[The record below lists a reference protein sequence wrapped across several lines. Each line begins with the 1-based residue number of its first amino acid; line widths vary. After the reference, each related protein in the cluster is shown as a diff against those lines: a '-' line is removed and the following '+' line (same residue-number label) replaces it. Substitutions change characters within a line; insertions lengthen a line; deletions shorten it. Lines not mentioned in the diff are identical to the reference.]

1 MYYTHAYKNTI
12 RIFTKTTFLGLSYH
26 IAKRIAF
33 NKQQSF
39 SRFII
44 RLSVAA
50 TAVSIIAMIITLA
63 FVNGFQE
70 KVAQKVFGFW
80 GHIRVQK
87 YESGKSLISE
97 ELALIKNKAVES
109 IITATP
115 GIVSYQSFATKSA
128 VLESNQDIEGVLI
141 KGIEGGENH
150 QALKQYLVAGKWIG
164 FNDSV
169 YSKEVLVSDAVAKQL
184 QIKLNDTIKVHFVS
198 TSTDAQKTYRKLV
211 VVGLYHTGIEEYD
224 KLFMIADINLIRRIN
239 NWENNQIGGYEV
251 FIHQHQNI
259 DAISS
264 NISNQLP
271 SEWMSKSI
279 KEIYPNIFDWLDIQD
294 VNRNV
299 VFIVMGI
306 VALINLITCLLILM
320 LERTNMIG
328 LLKSMGATN
337 WTIQKIFIVYASF
350 ITLAGVGF
358 GLIIGVGIC
367 LLQQATGFITLD
379 EASYYITVAPIK
391 IIWWQVAAVCAGTT
405 LVCFISLFLPTLLI
419 PKISPVKAIEFK

>member
-1 MYYTHAYKNTI
+1 
-12 RIFTKTTFLGLSYH
+12 
-26 IAKRIAF
+26 
-33 NKQQSF
+33 
-39 SRFII
+39 
-44 RLSVAA
+44 VAA

-70 KVAQKVFGFW
+70 KVADKIFGFW

-87 YESGKSLISE
+87 YETGKSLISE
-97 ELALIKNKAVES
+97 ELPLTKNKAVENS
-109 IITATP
+109 LATAP
-115 GIVSYQSFATKSA
+115 GVVSYQSFATKSA
-128 VLESNQDIEGVLI
+128 VLESNTEIEGVLI
-141 KGIEGGENH
+141 KGIEKNENH
-150 QALKQYLVAGKWIG
+150 TALKKFLVAGRWMQ
-164 FNDSV
+164 FTDSL
-169 YSKEVLVSDAVAKQL
+169 YSKETIVSDAVAKQL
-184 QIKLNDTIKVHFVS
+184 QIKINDTIKVHFVS
-198 TSTDAQKTYRKLV
+198 TNADAQKTYRKLV
-211 VVGLYHTGIEEYD
+211 VVGFYHTGIDEYD

-239 NWENNQIGGYEV
+239 NWEPDQIGGYEV
-251 FIHQHQNI
+251 FIDQYQNI

-264 NISNQLP
+264 GLSNALP

-328 LLKSMGATN
+328 LLKAMGATS

-391 IIWWQVAAVCAGTT
+391 IIWWQVAAVCAGTSV
-405 LVCFISLFLPTLLI
+405 VCFISLFLPTLLI
-419 PKISPVKAIEFK
+419 PKVSPVKAIEFK

>member
-1 MYYTHAYKNTI
+1 M
-12 RIFTKTTFLGLSYH
+12 
-26 IAKRIAF
+26 
-33 NKQQSF
+33 
-39 SRFII
+39 
-44 RLSVAA
+44 AA

-70 KVAQKVFGFW
+70 KVADKIFGFW

-87 YESGKSLISE
+87 YETGKSLISE
-97 ELALIKNKAVES
+97 ELPLTKNKAVENS
-109 IITATP
+109 LATAP
-115 GIVSYQSFATKSA
+115 GVVSYQSFATKSA
-128 VLESNQDIEGVLI
+128 VLESNTEIEGVLI
-141 KGIEGGENH
+141 KGIEKNENH
-150 QALKQYLVAGKWIG
+150 SALKKFLVAGRWMQ
-164 FNDSV
+164 FTDSL
-169 YSKEVLVSDAVAKQL
+169 YSKETIVSDAVAKQL
-184 QIKLNDTIKVHFVS
+184 QIKINDTIKVHFVS
-198 TSTDAQKTYRKLV
+198 TNTDAQKIYRKLV
-211 VVGLYHTGIEEYD
+211 VVGFYHTGIDEYD

-239 NWENNQIGGYEV
+239 NWEPDQIGGYEV
-251 FIHQHQNI
+251 FVDQYQNI
-259 DAISS
+259 DAISGGLS
-264 NISNQLP
+264 NALP

-328 LLKSMGATN
+328 LLKAMGATS

-391 IIWWQVAAVCAGTT
+391 IIWWQVAAVCAGTSV
-405 LVCFISLFLPTLLI
+405 VCFISLFLPTLLI
-419 PKISPVKAIEFK
+419 PKVSPVKAIEFK

>member
-1 MYYTHAYKNTI
+1 
-12 RIFTKTTFLGLSYH
+12 LGLSYH

-44 RLSVAA
+44 RLSVVA

-70 KVAQKVFGFW
+70 KVADKIFGFW

-87 YESGKSLISE
+87 YETGKSLISE
-97 ELALIKNKAVES
+97 ELPLTKNKAIEEM
-109 IITATP
+109 IAATP
-115 GIVSYQSFATKSA
+115 GVVSYQSFATKSA
-128 VLESNQDIEGVLI
+128 VLESNTEIEGVLI
-141 KGIEGGENH
+141 KGIEKNENH
-150 QALKQYLVAGKWIG
+150 SALKKFLVKGRWMDFTG
-164 FNDSV
+164 SM
-169 YSKEVLVSDAVAKQL
+169 YSKETIVSDAVAKQL
-184 QIKLNDTIKVHFVS
+184 QIKINDTIKVHFVS
-198 TSTDAQKTYRKLV
+198 TNADAQKTYRKLV
-211 VVGLYHTGIEEYD
+211 VVGFYHTGIDEYD

-239 NWENNQIGGYEV
+239 NWESDQIGGYEV
-251 FIHQHQNI
+251 FVDQYQQL
-259 DAISS
+259 DTISS
-264 NISNQLP
+264 SLSNALP

-337 WTIQKIFIVYASF
+337 WTIQKIFILYASF

-367 LLQQATGFITLD
+367 LFQQATGFITLD

-391 IIWWQVAAVCAGTT
+391 IIWWQVAAVCAGTSV
-405 LVCFISLFLPTLLI
+405 VCFISLFLPTLLI
-419 PKISPVKAIEFK
+419 PKVSPVKAIEFK

>member
-1 MYYTHAYKNTI
+1 M
-12 RIFTKTTFLGLSYH
+12 
-26 IAKRIAF
+26 
-33 NKQQSF
+33 
-39 SRFII
+39 
-44 RLSVAA
+44 AA

-70 KVAQKVFGFW
+70 KVADKIFGFW

-87 YESGKSLISE
+87 YETGKSLISE
-97 ELALIKNKAVES
+97 ELPLTKNKAVENS
-109 IITATP
+109 LATAP
-115 GIVSYQSFATKSA
+115 GVVSYQSFATKSA
-128 VLESNQDIEGVLI
+128 VLESNTEIEGVLI
-141 KGIEGGENH
+141 KGIEKNENH
-150 QALKQYLVAGKWIG
+150 STLKKFLVAGRWMQ
-164 FNDSV
+164 FTDSL
-169 YSKEVLVSDAVAKQL
+169 YSKETIVSDAVAKQL
-184 QIKLNDTIKVHFVS
+184 QIKINDTIKVHFVS
-198 TSTDAQKTYRKLV
+198 TNSDAQKTYRKLV
-211 VVGLYHTGIEEYD
+211 VVGFYHTGIDEYD

-239 NWENNQIGGYEV
+239 NWEPDQIGGYEV
-251 FIHQHQNI
+251 FVDQYQNI
-259 DAISS
+259 DAISGGLS
-264 NISNQLP
+264 NALP

-328 LLKSMGATN
+328 LLKAMGATS

-391 IIWWQVAAVCAGTT
+391 IIWWQVAAVCAGTSV
-405 LVCFISLFLPTLLI
+405 VCFISLFLPTLLI
-419 PKISPVKAIEFK
+419 PKVSPVKAIEFK

>member
-1 MYYTHAYKNTI
+1 
-12 RIFTKTTFLGLSYH
+12 
-26 IAKRIAF
+26 
-33 NKQQSF
+33 
-39 SRFII
+39 
-44 RLSVAA
+44 
-50 TAVSIIAMIITLA
+50 MIITLA

-70 KVAQKVFGFW
+70 KVADKIFGFW

-87 YESGKSLISE
+87 YETGKSLISE
-97 ELALIKNKAVES
+97 ELPLTKNKAVENS
-109 IITATP
+109 LATAP
-115 GIVSYQSFATKSA
+115 GVVSYQSFATKSA
-128 VLESNQDIEGVLI
+128 VLESNTEIEGVLI
-141 KGIEGGENH
+141 KGIEKNENH
-150 QALKQYLVAGKWIG
+150 TALKKFLAAGRWMQ
-164 FNDSV
+164 FTDSL
-169 YSKEVLVSDAVAKQL
+169 YSKETIVSDAVAKQL
-184 QIKLNDTIKVHFVS
+184 QIKINDTIKVHFVS
-198 TSTDAQKTYRKLV
+198 TIEDAQKTYRKLV
-211 VVGLYHTGIEEYD
+211 VVGFYHTGIDEYD

-239 NWENNQIGGYEV
+239 NWEPDQIGGYEV
-251 FIHQHQNI
+251 FVDQYQNI

-264 NISNQLP
+264 GLSNALP

-328 LLKSMGATN
+328 LLKAMGATS

-391 IIWWQVAAVCAGTT
+391 IIWWQVAAVCAGTSV
-405 LVCFISLFLPTLLI
+405 VCFISLFLPTLLI
-419 PKISPVKAIEFK
+419 PKVSPVKAIEFK

>member
-1 MYYTHAYKNTI
+1 
-12 RIFTKTTFLGLSYH
+12 LGLSYH

-33 NKQQSF
+33 NKQKSF

-50 TAVSIIAMIITLA
+50 TAVSITAMIITLA

-70 KVAQKVFGFW
+70 KVADKIFGFW

-87 YESGKSLISE
+87 YETGKSLVSE
-97 ELALIKNKAVES
+97 ELPLTKNTAVENS
-109 IITATP
+109 IATAP
-115 GIVSYQSFATKSA
+115 GVVSYQSFATKSA
-128 VLESNQDIEGVLI
+128 VLESQNDIEGVLI
-141 KGIEGGENH
+141 KGIEKNEKH
-150 QALKQYLVAGKWIG
+150 TALKKFLVAGRWMQ
-164 FNDSV
+164 FTDSL
-169 YSKEVLVSDAVAKQL
+169 YSKETLVSDAVAKQL
-184 QIKLNDTIKVHFVS
+184 QIKLNDTIKVHFVAAN
-198 TSTDAQKTYRKLV
+198 TDAQKTYRKLV
-211 VVGLYHTGIEEYD
+211 VVGLYHTGIDEYD

-239 NWENNQIGGYEV
+239 NWEPNQIGGYEV
-251 FIHQHQNI
+251 FINQYQNV

-264 NISNQLP
+264 ALSNALP

-279 KEIYPNIFDWLDIQD
+279 KEVYPNIFDWLDIQD

-328 LLKSMGATN
+328 LLKSMGATG

-350 ITLAGVGF
+350 ITLAGVGL
-358 GLIIGVGIC
+358 GLIIGLGIC

-379 EASYYITVAPIK
+379 EASYYISVAPVK
-391 IIWWQVAAVCAGTT
+391 IIGWQVAAVCAGTS
-405 LVCFISLFLPTLLI
+405 LVCFVSLFLPTLLI

>member
-1 MYYTHAYKNTI
+1 
-12 RIFTKTTFLGLSYH
+12 LGLSYH

-50 TAVSIIAMIITLA
+50 TAVSITAMIITLA

-70 KVAQKVFGFW
+70 KVADKIFGFW

-87 YESGKSLISE
+87 YDAGKSLISE
-97 ELALIKNKAVES
+97 ELPLTKNTAVENS
-109 IITATP
+109 MATTP
-115 GIVSYQSFATKSA
+115 GVVSYQSFATKSA
-128 VLESNQDIEGVLI
+128 VLESNKEIEGVLI
-141 KGIEGGENH
+141 KGIEKNENH
-150 QALKQYLVAGKWIG
+150 TALKQFLVAGRWIH
-164 FNDSV
+164 FTDSL
-169 YSKEVLVSDAVAKQL
+169 YSKETIVSDAVAKQL
-184 QIKLNDTIKVHFVS
+184 QIKINDTIKVHFVATNS
-198 TSTDAQKTYRKLV
+198 DAQKTYRKLV
-211 VVGLYHTGIEEYD
+211 VVGFYHTGIDEYD

-239 NWENNQIGGYEV
+239 NWEPNQIGGYEV
-251 FIHQHQNI
+251 FIHQYQNI
-259 DAISS
+259 NAVSS
-264 NISNQLP
+264 TLSNALP

-279 KEIYPNIFDWLDIQD
+279 KEVYPNIFDWLDIQD

-299 VFIVMGI
+299 VFVVMGI

-358 GLIIGVGIC
+358 GLVIGLGIC
-367 LLQQATGFITLD
+367 FLQQATGFITLD
-379 EASYYITVAPIK
+379 EASYYISVAPVK
-391 IIWWQVAAVCAGTT
+391 IIGWQVAAVCAGTT
-405 LVCFISLFLPTLLI
+405 VVCFVSLFLPTLLI
-419 PKISPVKAIEFK
+419 PKISPVKAIAFK

>member
-1 MYYTHAYKNTI
+1 M
-12 RIFTKTTFLGLSYH
+12 
-26 IAKRIAF
+26 
-33 NKQQSF
+33 
-39 SRFII
+39 
-44 RLSVAA
+44 VA

-70 KVAQKVFGFW
+70 KVADKIFGFW

-87 YESGKSLISE
+87 YETGKSLISE
-97 ELALIKNKAVES
+97 ELPLTKNTGVENS
-109 IITATP
+109 IATAP
-115 GIVSYQSFATKSA
+115 GVVAYQSFATKSA
-128 VLESNQDIEGVLI
+128 VLESQNDIEGVLI
-141 KGIEGGENH
+141 KGIEKNENH
-150 QALKQYLVAGKWIG
+150 SALKQFLVAGRWIQ
-164 FNDSV
+164 FTDSL
-169 YSKEVLVSDAVAKQL
+169 YSKETLVSDAVAKAL
-184 QIKLNDTIKVHFVS
+184 QIKINDTIKVHFVATNS
-198 TSTDAQKTYRKLV
+198 DAQKTYRKLV
-211 VVGLYHTGIEEYD
+211 VVGFYHTGIDEYD

-239 NWENNQIGGYEV
+239 NWEPNQIGGYEV
-251 FIHQHQNI
+251 FINQYQNL

-264 NISNQLP
+264 ALSNALP

-279 KEIYPNIFDWLDIQD
+279 KEVYPNIFDWLDIQD

-391 IIWWQVAAVCAGTT
+391 MIWWQVAAVCAGTS
-405 LVCFISLFLPTLLI
+405 LVCFVSLFLPTLLI

>member
-1 MYYTHAYKNTI
+1 M
-12 RIFTKTTFLGLSYH
+12 
-26 IAKRIAF
+26 
-33 NKQQSF
+33 
-39 SRFII
+39 
-44 RLSVAA
+44 AA

-70 KVAQKVFGFW
+70 KVADKIFGFW

-87 YESGKSLISE
+87 YETGKSLISE
-97 ELALIKNKAVES
+97 ELPLTKNKTVENS
-109 IITATP
+109 LATAP
-115 GIVSYQSFATKSA
+115 GVVSYQSFATKSA
-128 VLESNQDIEGVLI
+128 VLESNTEIEGVLI
-141 KGIEGGENH
+141 KGIEKNENH
-150 QALKQYLVAGKWIG
+150 TALKKFLVAGRWMQ
-164 FNDSV
+164 FTDSL
-169 YSKEVLVSDAVAKQL
+169 YSKETIVSDAVAKQL
-184 QIKLNDTIKVHFVS
+184 QIKINDTIKVHFVS
-198 TSTDAQKTYRKLV
+198 TNTDAQKTYRKLV
-211 VVGLYHTGIEEYD
+211 VVGFYHTGIDEYD

-239 NWENNQIGGYEV
+239 NWEPDQIGGYEV
-251 FIHQHQNI
+251 FVDQYQNI
-259 DAISS
+259 DAISGGLS
-264 NISNQLP
+264 NALP

-328 LLKSMGATN
+328 LLKAMGATS

-391 IIWWQVAAVCAGTT
+391 IIWWQVAAVCAGTSV
-405 LVCFISLFLPTLLI
+405 VCFISLFLPTLLI
-419 PKISPVKAIEFK
+419 PKVSPVKAIEFK

>member
-1 MYYTHAYKNTI
+1 M
-12 RIFTKTTFLGLSYH
+12 GLSFH

-63 FVNGFQE
+63 FVHGFQE
-70 KVAQKVFGFW
+70 KVAEKIFGFW

-87 YESGKSLISE
+87 YETGKSLISE
-97 ELALIKNKAVES
+97 ELPLTKNKAIEE
-109 IITATP
+109 IIASAP
-115 GIVSYQSFATKSA
+115 GVVSYQSFATKSA
-128 VLESNQDIEGVLI
+128 VLESNSEIEGVLI
-141 KGIEGGENH
+141 KGIEKNENH
-150 QALKQYLVAGKWIG
+150 SALKKFLVKGRWLDFSASI
-164 FNDSV
+164 
-169 YSKEVLVSDAVAKQL
+169 YSKETLISDAVAKQL
-184 QIKLNDTIKVHFVS
+184 QIKINDTIKVHFVANN
-198 TSTDAQKTYRKLV
+198 TDAQKTYRKLV
-211 VVGLYHTGIEEYD
+211 VVGFYHTGIEEYD

-239 NWENNQIGGYEV
+239 NWDANQIGGYEV
-251 FIHQHQNI
+251 FVDQYQNI
-259 DAISS
+259 DTISAALS
-264 NISNQLP
+264 NTLP

-279 KEIYPNIFDWLDIQD
+279 KEIYPNIFDWLAIQD

-391 IIWWQVAAVCAGTT
+391 IIWWEVAAVCAGTSIA
-405 LVCFISLFLPTLLI
+405 CFVSLFLPTLLI

>member
-1 MYYTHAYKNTI
+1 M
-12 RIFTKTTFLGLSYH
+12 
-26 IAKRIAF
+26 
-33 NKQQSF
+33 
-39 SRFII
+39 
-44 RLSVAA
+44 VA

-70 KVAQKVFGFW
+70 KVADKIFGFW

-87 YESGKSLISE
+87 YETGKSLISE
-97 ELALIKNKAVES
+97 ELPLTKNTAVENN
-109 IITATP
+109 IATTP
-115 GIVSYQSFATKSA
+115 GVISYQSFATKSA
-128 VLESNQDIEGVLI
+128 VLESQNDIEGILI
-141 KGIEGGENH
+141 KGIEKNENH
-150 QALKQYLVAGKWIG
+150 SALKQFLVAGRWIQ
-164 FNDSV
+164 FTDSL
-169 YSKEVLVSDAVAKQL
+169 YSKETLVSDAVAKAL
-184 QIKLNDTIKVHFVS
+184 QIKINDTIKVHFVATNS
-198 TSTDAQKTYRKLV
+198 DAQKTYRKLV
-211 VVGLYHTGIEEYD
+211 VVGFYHTGIDEYD

-239 NWENNQIGGYEV
+239 NWEPNQIGGYEV
-251 FIHQHQNI
+251 FINQYQNL

-264 NISNQLP
+264 ALSNALP

-279 KEIYPNIFDWLDIQD
+279 KEVYPNIFDWLDIQD

-328 LLKSMGATN
+328 LLKSMGATG

-358 GLIIGVGIC
+358 GLVIGLGIC
-367 LLQQATGFITLD
+367 FLQQATGFITLD
-379 EASYYITVAPIK
+379 EASYYISVAPVK
-391 IIWWQVAAVCAGTT
+391 IIGWQVAAVCAGTS
-405 LVCFISLFLPTLLI
+405 LVCFVSLFLPTLLI

>member
-1 MYYTHAYKNTI
+1 
-12 RIFTKTTFLGLSYH
+12 LGLSYH

-70 KVAQKVFGFW
+70 KVADKIFGFW

-87 YESGKSLISE
+87 YETGKSLISE
-97 ELALIKNKAVES
+97 ELPLTKNKAVENS
-109 IITATP
+109 LATAP
-115 GIVSYQSFATKSA
+115 GVVSYQSFATKSA
-128 VLESNQDIEGVLI
+128 VLESNTEIEGVLI
-141 KGIEGGENH
+141 KGIEKNENH
-150 QALKQYLVAGKWIG
+150 SALKKFLVAGRWMQ
-164 FNDSV
+164 FTDSL
-169 YSKEVLVSDAVAKQL
+169 YSKETIVSDAVAKQL
-184 QIKLNDTIKVHFVS
+184 QIKINDTIKVHFVS
-198 TSTDAQKTYRKLV
+198 TNTDAQKTYRKLV
-211 VVGLYHTGIEEYD
+211 VVGFYHTGIDEYD

-239 NWENNQIGGYEV
+239 NWETDQIGGYEV
-251 FIHQHQNI
+251 FVDQYQNI
-259 DAISS
+259 DAISGGLS
-264 NISNQLP
+264 NALP

-328 LLKSMGATN
+328 LLKAMGATN

-391 IIWWQVAAVCAGTT
+391 IIWWQVAAVCAGTSV
-405 LVCFISLFLPTLLI
+405 VCFISLFLPTLLI
-419 PKISPVKAIEFK
+419 PKVSPVKAIEFK

>member
-1 MYYTHAYKNTI
+1 MSPRHAYKNTI

-39 SRFII
+39 SRFIM

-87 YESGKSLISE
+87 YESGKSLIAE
-97 ELALIKNKAVES
+97 ELPLIKNKEVEG

-115 GIVSYQSFATKSA
+115 GVVSYQSFATKSA
-128 VLESNQDIEGVLI
+128 VLESNNEIEGVLI
-141 KGIEGGENH
+141 KGIEHGENH
-150 QALKQYLVAGKWIG
+150 QALKQYLVAGKWID
-164 FNDSV
+164 FNDST

-184 QIKLNDTIKVHFVS
+184 QIKINDTIKVHFVA
-198 TSTDAQKTYRKLV
+198 TNTDAQKTYRKLV
-211 VVGLYHTGIEEYD
+211 VVGFYHTGIEEYD

-239 NWENNQIGGYEV
+239 NWDNNQIGGYEV
-251 FIHQHQNI
+251 FIDQHQNI
-259 DAISS
+259 DAVSGNLS
-264 NISNQLP
+264 NKLP

-350 ITLAGVGF
+350 ITLAGVGL
-358 GLIIGVGIC
+358 GLLIGVGIC
-367 LLQQATGFITLD
+367 LLQQATGFVTLD
-379 EASYYITVAPIK
+379 EAAYYITVAPIK
-391 IIWWQVAAVCAGTT
+391 IIWWQVAAVCAGTS

-419 PKISPVKAIEFK
+419 PKISPVKAIEFT

>member
-1 MYYTHAYKNTI
+1 
-12 RIFTKTTFLGLSYH
+12 LGLSYH

-50 TAVSIIAMIITLA
+50 TAVSITAMIITLA

-70 KVAQKVFGFW
+70 KVADKIFGFW

-87 YESGKSLISE
+87 YDAGKSLISE
-97 ELALIKNKAVES
+97 ELPLTKNTAVENS
-109 IITATP
+109 MATTP
-115 GIVSYQSFATKSA
+115 GVVSYQSFATKSA
-128 VLESNQDIEGVLI
+128 VLESNKEIEGVLI
-141 KGIEGGENH
+141 KGIEKNENH
-150 QALKQYLVAGKWIG
+150 TALKQFLVAGRWIH
-164 FNDSV
+164 FTDSL
-169 YSKEVLVSDAVAKQL
+169 YSKETIVSDAVAKQL
-184 QIKLNDTIKVHFVS
+184 QIKINDTIKVHFVATNS
-198 TSTDAQKTYRKLV
+198 DAQKTYRKLV
-211 VVGLYHTGIEEYD
+211 VVGFYHTGIDEYD

-239 NWENNQIGGYEV
+239 NWEPNQIGGYEV
-251 FIHQHQNI
+251 FIHQYQNI
-259 DAISS
+259 NAVSS
-264 NISNQLP
+264 TLSNALP

-279 KEIYPNIFDWLDIQD
+279 KEVYPNIFDWLDIQD

-299 VFIVMGI
+299 VFVVMGI

-358 GLIIGVGIC
+358 GLVIGLGIC
-367 LLQQATGFITLD
+367 CLQQATGFITLD
-379 EASYYITVAPIK
+379 EASYYISVAPVK
-391 IIWWQVAAVCAGTT
+391 IIGWQVAAVCAGTT
-405 LVCFISLFLPTLLI
+405 VVCFVSLFLPTLLI
-419 PKISPVKAIEFK
+419 PKISPVKAIAFK

>member
-1 MYYTHAYKNTI
+1 
-12 RIFTKTTFLGLSYH
+12 
-26 IAKRIAF
+26 
-33 NKQQSF
+33 
-39 SRFII
+39 
-44 RLSVAA
+44 
-50 TAVSIIAMIITLA
+50 MIITLA

-87 YESGKSLISE
+87 YESGKSLIAE
-97 ELALIKNKAVES
+97 ELPLIKNKEVERV
-109 IITATP
+109 ITATP
-115 GIVSYQSFATKSA
+115 GVASYQSFATKSA
-128 VLESNQDIEGVLI
+128 VLESNNEIEGVLI
-141 KGIEGGENH
+141 KGIERGENH

-164 FNDSV
+164 FNDST

-184 QIKLNDTIKVHFVS
+184 QIKINDTIKVHFVA
-198 TSTDAQKTYRKLV
+198 TNTNAQKTYRKLV
-211 VVGLYHTGIEEYD
+211 VVGFYHTGIEEYD
-224 KLFMIADINLIRRIN
+224 KLFMITDINLIRRIN
-239 NWENNQIGGYEV
+239 NWDNNQIGGYEV
-251 FIHQHQNI
+251 FIDQHQNI
-259 DAISS
+259 DAVSG
-264 NISNQLP
+264 NLSNQLP

-350 ITLAGVGF
+350 ITLAGVGL
-358 GLIIGVGIC
+358 GLLIGVGIC
-367 LLQQATGFITLD
+367 VFQQATGFITLD

-391 IIWWQVAAVCAGTT
+391 IIWWQVAAVCAGTS

-419 PKISPVKAIEFK
+419 PKISPVKAIEFT

>member
-1 MYYTHAYKNTI
+1 
-12 RIFTKTTFLGLSYH
+12 LGLSYH

-44 RLSVAA
+44 RLSVVA

-70 KVAQKVFGFW
+70 KVADKIFGFW

-87 YESGKSLISE
+87 YETGKSLISE
-97 ELALIKNKAVES
+97 ELPLTKNTAVENS
-109 IITATP
+109 IATTP
-115 GIVSYQSFATKSA
+115 GVLAYQSFATKSA
-128 VLESNQDIEGVLI
+128 VLESQNDIEGVLI
-141 KGIEGGENH
+141 KGIEKNENH
-150 QALKQYLVAGKWIG
+150 SALKQFLVAGRWIQ
-164 FNDSV
+164 FTDSL
-169 YSKEVLVSDAVAKQL
+169 YSKETLVSDAVAKAL
-184 QIKLNDTIKVHFVS
+184 QIKINDTIKVHFVATNS
-198 TSTDAQKTYRKLV
+198 DAQKTYRKLV
-211 VVGLYHTGIEEYD
+211 VVGYYHTGIDEYD

-239 NWENNQIGGYEV
+239 NWEPNQIGGYEV
-251 FIHQHQNI
+251 FINQYQNI
-259 DAISS
+259 NAVSS
-264 NISNQLP
+264 TLSNALP

-279 KEIYPNIFDWLDIQD
+279 KEVYPNIFDWLDIQD

-358 GLIIGVGIC
+358 GLVIGLGIC
-367 LLQQATGFITLD
+367 FLQQATGFITLD
-379 EASYYITVAPIK
+379 EASYYISVAPVK
-391 IIWWQVAAVCAGTT
+391 IIGWQVAAVCAGTT
-405 LVCFISLFLPTLLI
+405 IVCFVSLFLPTLLI

>member
-1 MYYTHAYKNTI
+1 M
-12 RIFTKTTFLGLSYH
+12 GLSYH

-70 KVAQKVFGFW
+70 QVANKIFGFW

-87 YESGKSLISE
+87 YETGKSLISE
-97 ELALIKNKAVES
+97 ELPLTKNKAVENS
-109 IITATP
+109 LATAP
-115 GIVSYQSFATKSA
+115 GVVSCQSFATKSA
-128 VLESNQDIEGVLI
+128 VLESNTEIEGVLI
-141 KGIEGGENH
+141 KGIEKNENH
-150 QALKQYLVAGKWIG
+150 SALKKFLVAGRWMQ
-164 FNDSV
+164 FTDSL
-169 YSKEVLVSDAVAKQL
+169 YSKETIVSDAVAKQL
-184 QIKLNDTIKVHFVS
+184 QIKINDTIKVHFVS
-198 TSTDAQKTYRKLV
+198 TNTDAQKTYRKLV
-211 VVGLYHTGIEEYD
+211 VVGFYHTGIEEYD

-239 NWENNQIGGYEV
+239 NWEPDQIGGYEV
-251 FIHQHQNI
+251 FVDQYQNI
-259 DAISS
+259 DPISS
-264 NISNQLP
+264 GLSNALP

-328 LLKSMGATN
+328 LLKAMGATS

-391 IIWWQVAAVCAGTT
+391 IIWWQLAAVCAGTSM
-405 LVCFISLFLPTLLI
+405 VCFISLFLPTLLI
-419 PKISPVKAIEFK
+419 PKVSPVKAIEFK

>member
-1 MYYTHAYKNTI
+1 
-12 RIFTKTTFLGLSYH
+12 LGLSYH

-44 RLSVAA
+44 RLSVVA

-70 KVAQKVFGFW
+70 KVADKIFGFW

-87 YESGKSLISE
+87 YETGKSLISE
-97 ELALIKNKAVES
+97 ELPLTKNTAVENS
-109 IITATP
+109 MASTP
-115 GIVSYQSFATKSA
+115 GVVSYQSFATKSA
-128 VLESNQDIEGVLI
+128 VLESQNDIEGVLI
-141 KGIEGGENH
+141 KGIEKNENH
-150 QALKQYLVAGKWIG
+150 SALKQFLVAGRWIQ
-164 FNDSV
+164 FTDSL
-169 YSKEVLVSDAVAKQL
+169 YSKETLVSDAVAKAL
-184 QIKLNDTIKVHFVS
+184 QIKINDTIKVHFVATNS
-198 TSTDAQKTYRKLV
+198 DAQKTYRKLV
-211 VVGLYHTGIEEYD
+211 VVGYYHTGIDEYD

-239 NWENNQIGGYEV
+239 NWEPNQIGGYEV
-251 FIHQHQNI
+251 FINQYQNI
-259 DAISS
+259 NAVSS
-264 NISNQLP
+264 TLSNALP

-279 KEIYPNIFDWLDIQD
+279 KEVYPNIFDWLDIQD

-358 GLIIGVGIC
+358 GLVIGLGIC
-367 LLQQATGFITLD
+367 FLQQATGFITLD
-379 EASYYITVAPIK
+379 EASYYISVAPVK
-391 IIWWQVAAVCAGTT
+391 IIGWQVAAVCAGTT
-405 LVCFISLFLPTLLI
+405 IVCFVSLFLPTLLI

>member
-1 MYYTHAYKNTI
+1 
-12 RIFTKTTFLGLSYH
+12 LGLSYH

-70 KVAQKVFGFW
+70 KVADKIFGFW

-87 YESGKSLISE
+87 YETGKSLISE
-97 ELALIKNKAVES
+97 ELPLTKNKTVENS
-109 IITATP
+109 LATAP
-115 GIVSYQSFATKSA
+115 GVVSYQSFATKSA
-128 VLESNQDIEGVLI
+128 VLESNTEIEGVLI
-141 KGIEGGENH
+141 KGIEKNENH
-150 QALKQYLVAGKWIG
+150 TALKKFLVAGRWMQ
-164 FNDSV
+164 FTDSL
-169 YSKEVLVSDAVAKQL
+169 YSKETIVSDAVAKQL
-184 QIKLNDTIKVHFVS
+184 QIKINDTIKVHFVS
-198 TSTDAQKTYRKLV
+198 TNTDAQKTYRKLV
-211 VVGLYHTGIEEYD
+211 VVGFYHTGIDEYD

-239 NWENNQIGGYEV
+239 NWEPDQIGGYEV
-251 FIHQHQNI
+251 FVDQYQNI

-264 NISNQLP
+264 GLSNALP

-328 LLKSMGATN
+328 LLKAMGATS

-391 IIWWQVAAVCAGTT
+391 IIWWQVAAVCAGTSV
-405 LVCFISLFLPTLLI
+405 VCFISLFLPTLLI
-419 PKISPVKAIEFK
+419 PKVSPVKAIEFK

>member
-1 MYYTHAYKNTI
+1 M
-12 RIFTKTTFLGLSYH
+12 GLSYH

-70 KVAQKVFGFW
+70 KVADKIFGFW

-87 YESGKSLISE
+87 YETGKSLISE
-97 ELALIKNKAVES
+97 ELPLTKNTAVENS
-109 IITATP
+109 LSKAP
-115 GIVSYQSFATKSA
+115 GVVSYQSFATKSA
-128 VLESNQDIEGVLI
+128 VLESKNDIEGVLI
-141 KGIEGGENH
+141 KGIEKNENH
-150 QALKQYLVAGKWIG
+150 TALKKFLVAGRWMQ
-164 FNDSV
+164 FTDSL
-169 YSKEVLVSDAVAKQL
+169 YSKETIVSDAVAKQL

-198 TSTDAQKTYRKLV
+198 TNADAQKTYRKLV
-211 VVGLYHTGIEEYD
+211 VVGFYHTGIDEYD

-239 NWENNQIGGYEV
+239 NWESNQIGGYEV
-251 FIHQHQNI
+251 FVDQYQQL
-259 DAISS
+259 DTISS
-264 NISNQLP
+264 SLSNALP

-337 WTIQKIFIVYASF
+337 WTIQKIFILYASF

-367 LLQQATGFITLD
+367 LFQQATGFITLD

-391 IIWWQVAAVCAGTT
+391 IIWWQVAAVCAGTSI
-405 LVCFISLFLPTLLI
+405 VCFISLFLPTLLI
-419 PKISPVKAIEFK
+419 PKVSPVKAIEFK

>member
-1 MYYTHAYKNTI
+1 M
-12 RIFTKTTFLGLSYH
+12 GLSYH

-70 KVAQKVFGFW
+70 KVADKIFGFW

-87 YESGKSLISE
+87 YETGKSLISE
-97 ELALIKNKAVES
+97 ELPLTKNKAVENS
-109 IITATP
+109 LATAP
-115 GIVSYQSFATKSA
+115 GVVSYQSFATKSA
-128 VLESNQDIEGVLI
+128 VLESNTEIEGVLI
-141 KGIEGGENH
+141 KGIEKNENH
-150 QALKQYLVAGKWIG
+150 SALKKFLVAGRWMQ
-164 FNDSV
+164 FTDSL
-169 YSKEVLVSDAVAKQL
+169 YSKETIVSDAVAKQL
-184 QIKLNDTIKVHFVS
+184 QIKINDTIKVHFVS
-198 TSTDAQKTYRKLV
+198 TNADAQKTYRKLV
-211 VVGLYHTGIEEYD
+211 VVGFYHTGIDEYD

-239 NWENNQIGGYEV
+239 NWEPDQIGGYEV
-251 FIHQHQNI
+251 FVDQYQNI
-259 DAISS
+259 DAISGGLS
-264 NISNQLP
+264 NALP

-328 LLKSMGATN
+328 LLKAMGATS
-337 WTIQKIFIVYASF
+337 WIIQKIFIVYASF

-391 IIWWQVAAVCAGTT
+391 IIWWQVAAVCAGTSI
-405 LVCFISLFLPTLLI
+405 VCFISLFLPTLLI
-419 PKISPVKAIEFK
+419 PKVSPVKAIEFK

>member
-1 MYYTHAYKNTI
+1 M
-12 RIFTKTTFLGLSYH
+12 GLSYH

-44 RLSVAA
+44 RLSVVA

-70 KVAQKVFGFW
+70 KVADKIFGFW

-87 YESGKSLISE
+87 YETGKSLISE
-97 ELALIKNKAVES
+97 ELPLTKNKAIEE
-109 IITATP
+109 IIAATP
-115 GIVSYQSFATKSA
+115 GVVSYQSFATKSA
-128 VLESNQDIEGVLI
+128 VLESNTEIEGVLI
-141 KGIEGGENH
+141 KGIEKNENH
-150 QALKQYLVAGKWIG
+150 SALKKFLVKGRWMDFTG
-164 FNDSV
+164 SM
-169 YSKEVLVSDAVAKQL
+169 YSKETIVSDAVAKQL
-184 QIKLNDTIKVHFVS
+184 QIKINDTIKVHFVS
-198 TSTDAQKTYRKLV
+198 TNADAQKTYRKLV
-211 VVGLYHTGIEEYD
+211 VVGFYHTGIDEYD

-239 NWENNQIGGYEV
+239 NWESNQIGGYEV
-251 FIHQHQNI
+251 FVDQYQQLGT
-259 DAISS
+259 ISS
-264 NISNQLP
+264 SLSNALP

-337 WTIQKIFIVYASF
+337 WTIQKIFILYASF

-367 LLQQATGFITLD
+367 LFQQATGFITLD

-391 IIWWQVAAVCAGTT
+391 IIWWQVAAVCAGTSV
-405 LVCFISLFLPTLLI
+405 VCFISLFLPTLLI
-419 PKISPVKAIEFK
+419 PKVSPVKAIEFK

>member
-1 MYYTHAYKNTI
+1 
-12 RIFTKTTFLGLSYH
+12 LGLSYH

-44 RLSVAA
+44 RLSVVA
-50 TAVSIIAMIITLA
+50 TAVSITAMIITLA

-70 KVAQKVFGFW
+70 KVADKIFGFW

-87 YESGKSLISE
+87 YEAGKSLVSE
-97 ELALIKNKAVES
+97 ELPLIRNKEVEKNISTTPS
-109 IITATP
+109 II
-115 GIVSYQSFATKSA
+115 SYNSFATKSA
-128 VLESNQDIEGVLI
+128 VLESQTGIEGVLI
-141 KGIEGGENH
+141 KGIEKNENH
-150 QALKQYLVAGKWIG
+150 TALKQFLVAGRWIQYT
-164 FNDSV
+164 DSL
-169 YSKEVLVSDAVAKQL
+169 YSKETIISDAVAKGL
-184 QIKLNDTIKVHFVS
+184 QIKINDTIKVHFVS
-198 TSTDAQKTYRKLV
+198 TNADAQKTYRKLV
-211 VVGLYHTGIEEYD
+211 VVGLYHTGIDEYD

-239 NWENNQIGGYEV
+239 NWEPNQIGGYEV
-251 FIHQHQNI
+251 FIDQYQKI
-259 DAISS
+259 DAVSS
-264 NISNQLP
+264 NLSNALP

-279 KEIYPNIFDWLDIQD
+279 KEVYPNIFDWLDIQD

-358 GLIIGVGIC
+358 GLVIGLGIC
-367 LLQQATGFITLD
+367 FLQQATGFITLD
-379 EASYYITVAPIK
+379 EASYYISVAPVK
-391 IIWWQVAAVCAGTT
+391 IIGWQVAAVCAGTS
-405 LVCFISLFLPTLLI
+405 LVCFVSLFLPTLLI

>member
-1 MYYTHAYKNTI
+1 M
-12 RIFTKTTFLGLSYH
+12 GLSYH

-70 KVAQKVFGFW
+70 KVADKIFGFW

-87 YESGKSLISE
+87 YETGKSLISE
-97 ELALIKNKAVES
+97 ELPLTKNKAVENS
-109 IITATP
+109 LATAP
-115 GIVSYQSFATKSA
+115 GVVSYQSFATKSA
-128 VLESNQDIEGVLI
+128 VLESNTEIEGVLI
-141 KGIEGGENH
+141 KGIEKNENH
-150 QALKQYLVAGKWIG
+150 TALKKFLVAGRWMQ
-164 FNDSV
+164 FTDSL
-169 YSKEVLVSDAVAKQL
+169 YSKETIVSDAVAKQL
-184 QIKLNDTIKVHFVS
+184 QIKINDTIKVHFVS
-198 TSTDAQKTYRKLV
+198 TIEDAQKTYRKLV
-211 VVGLYHTGIEEYD
+211 VVGFYHTGIDEYD

-239 NWENNQIGGYEV
+239 NWEPDQIGGYEV
-251 FIHQHQNI
+251 FVDQYQNI

-264 NISNQLP
+264 GLSNALP

-328 LLKSMGATN
+328 LLKAMGATS

-391 IIWWQVAAVCAGTT
+391 IIWWQVAAVCAGTSV
-405 LVCFISLFLPTLLI
+405 VCFISLFLPTLLI
-419 PKISPVKAIEFK
+419 PKVSPVKAIEFK

>member
-1 MYYTHAYKNTI
+1 
-12 RIFTKTTFLGLSYH
+12 
-26 IAKRIAF
+26 
-33 NKQQSF
+33 
-39 SRFII
+39 
-44 RLSVAA
+44 
-50 TAVSIIAMIITLA
+50 MIITLA

-70 KVAQKVFGFW
+70 QVANKIFGFW

-87 YESGKSLISE
+87 YETGKSLISE
-97 ELALIKNKAVES
+97 ELPLTKNKAVENS
-109 IITATP
+109 LATAP
-115 GIVSYQSFATKSA
+115 GVVSYQSFATKSA
-128 VLESNQDIEGVLI
+128 VLESNTEIEGVLI
-141 KGIEGGENH
+141 KGIEKNENH
-150 QALKQYLVAGKWIG
+150 TALKKFLVAGRWMQ
-164 FNDSV
+164 FTDSL
-169 YSKEVLVSDAVAKQL
+169 YSKETIVSDIVAKQL
-184 QIKLNDTIKVHFVS
+184 QIKINDTIKVHFVS
-198 TSTDAQKTYRKLV
+198 TNTDAQKTYRKLV
-211 VVGLYHTGIEEYD
+211 VVGFYHTGIDEYD

-239 NWENNQIGGYEV
+239 NWEPDQIGGYEV
-251 FIHQHQNI
+251 FVDQYQNI
-259 DAISS
+259 DAISGGLS
-264 NISNQLP
+264 NALP

-328 LLKSMGATN
+328 LLKAMGATS

-391 IIWWQVAAVCAGTT
+391 IIWWQVAAVCAGTSV
-405 LVCFISLFLPTLLI
+405 VCFISLFLPTLLI
-419 PKISPVKAIEFK
+419 PKVSPVKAIEFK

>member
-1 MYYTHAYKNTI
+1 M
-12 RIFTKTTFLGLSYH
+12 
-26 IAKRIAF
+26 
-33 NKQQSF
+33 
-39 SRFII
+39 
-44 RLSVAA
+44 VA

-70 KVAQKVFGFW
+70 KVADKIFGFW

-87 YESGKSLISE
+87 YETGKSLISE
-97 ELALIKNKAVES
+97 ELPLTKNKAIEEM
-109 IITATP
+109 IAATP
-115 GIVSYQSFATKSA
+115 GVVSYQSFATKSA
-128 VLESNQDIEGVLI
+128 VLESNTEIEGVLI
-141 KGIEGGENH
+141 KGIEKNENH
-150 QALKQYLVAGKWIG
+150 SALKKFLVKGRWMDFTG
-164 FNDSV
+164 SM
-169 YSKEVLVSDAVAKQL
+169 YSKETIVSDAVAKQL
-184 QIKLNDTIKVHFVS
+184 QIKINDTIKVHFVS
-198 TSTDAQKTYRKLV
+198 TNADAQKTYRKLV
-211 VVGLYHTGIEEYD
+211 VVGFYHTGIDEYD

-239 NWENNQIGGYEV
+239 NWESNQIGGYEV
-251 FIHQHQNI
+251 FVDQYQQL
-259 DAISS
+259 DTISS
-264 NISNQLP
+264 GLSNALP

-337 WTIQKIFIVYASF
+337 WTIQKIFILYASF

-367 LLQQATGFITLD
+367 LFQQATGFITLD

-391 IIWWQVAAVCAGTT
+391 IIWWQVAAVCAGTSI
-405 LVCFISLFLPTLLI
+405 VCFISLFLPTLLI
-419 PKISPVKAIEFK
+419 PKVSPVKAIEFK

>member
-1 MYYTHAYKNTI
+1 
-12 RIFTKTTFLGLSYH
+12 LGLSYH

-70 KVAQKVFGFW
+70 KVADKIFGFW

-87 YESGKSLISE
+87 YETGKSLISE
-97 ELALIKNKAVES
+97 ELPLTKNTAVENS
-109 IITATP
+109 LATTP
-115 GIVSYQSFATKSA
+115 GVVSYQSFATKSA
-128 VLESNQDIEGVLI
+128 VLESNTEIEGVLI
-141 KGIEGGENH
+141 KGIEKNENH
-150 QALKQYLVAGKWIG
+150 TALKKFLVAGKWIQ
-164 FNDSV
+164 FADSL
-169 YSKEVLVSDAVAKQL
+169 YSKETIVSDAVAKQL
-184 QIKLNDTIKVHFVS
+184 QIKLNDTIKVHFVA
-198 TSTDAQKTYRKLV
+198 TNADAQKTYRKLL
-211 VVGLYHTGIEEYD
+211 VVGFYHTGIDEYD

-239 NWENNQIGGYEV
+239 NWEPNQIGGYEV
-251 FIHQHQNI
+251 FVDQYQHL

-264 NISNQLP
+264 TLSNALP

-279 KEIYPNIFDWLDIQD
+279 REIYPNIFDWLDIQD

-391 IIWWQVAAVCAGTT
+391 MIWWQVAAVCAGTSV
-405 LVCFISLFLPTLLI
+405 VCFISLFLPTLLI
-419 PKISPVKAIEFK
+419 PKVSPVKAIEFK

>member
-1 MYYTHAYKNTI
+1 M
-12 RIFTKTTFLGLSYH
+12 
-26 IAKRIAF
+26 
-33 NKQQSF
+33 
-39 SRFII
+39 
-44 RLSVAA
+44 VA

-70 KVAQKVFGFW
+70 KVADKIFGFW

-87 YESGKSLISE
+87 YETGKSLISE
-97 ELALIKNKAVES
+97 ELPLTKNTAVENS
-109 IITATP
+109 IATAP
-115 GIVSYQSFATKSA
+115 GVVAYQSFATKSA
-128 VLESNQDIEGVLI
+128 VLESQNDIEGILI
-141 KGIEGGENH
+141 KGIEKNENH
-150 QALKQYLVAGKWIG
+150 SALKQFLVAGRWIQ
-164 FNDSV
+164 FTDSL
-169 YSKEVLVSDAVAKQL
+169 YSKETLVSDAVAKAL
-184 QIKLNDTIKVHFVS
+184 QIKINDTIKVHFVATNS
-198 TSTDAQKTYRKLV
+198 DAQKTYRKLV
-211 VVGLYHTGIEEYD
+211 VVGFYHTGIDEYD

-239 NWENNQIGGYEV
+239 NWEPNQIGGYEV
-251 FIHQHQNI
+251 FINQYQNL

-264 NISNQLP
+264 ALSNALP

-279 KEIYPNIFDWLDIQD
+279 KEVYPNIFDWLDIQD

-306 VALINLITCLLILM
+306 VALINLMTCLLILM

-358 GLIIGVGIC
+358 GLVIGLGIC
-367 LLQQATGFITLD
+367 FLQQATGFITLD
-379 EASYYITVAPIK
+379 EASYYISVAPVK
-391 IIWWQVAAVCAGTT
+391 IIGWQVAAVCAGTS
-405 LVCFISLFLPTLLI
+405 LVCFVSLFLPTLLI

>member
-1 MYYTHAYKNTI
+1 
-12 RIFTKTTFLGLSYH
+12 
-26 IAKRIAF
+26 
-33 NKQQSF
+33 
-39 SRFII
+39 
-44 RLSVAA
+44 VAA

-70 KVAQKVFGFW
+70 KVADKIFGFW

-87 YESGKSLISE
+87 YETGKSLISE
-97 ELALIKNKAVES
+97 ELPLTKNKAVENS
-109 IITATP
+109 LATAP
-115 GIVSYQSFATKSA
+115 GVVSYQSFATKSA
-128 VLESNQDIEGVLI
+128 VLESNTEIEGVLI
-141 KGIEGGENH
+141 KGIEKNENH
-150 QALKQYLVAGKWIG
+150 SALKKFLVAGRWMQ
-164 FNDSV
+164 FTDSL
-169 YSKEVLVSDAVAKQL
+169 YSKETIVSDAVAKQL
-184 QIKLNDTIKVHFVS
+184 QIKINDTIKVHFVS
-198 TSTDAQKTYRKLV
+198 TNTDAQKTYRKLV
-211 VVGLYHTGIEEYD
+211 VVGFYHTGIDEYD

-239 NWENNQIGGYEV
+239 NWEPDQIGGYEV
-251 FIHQHQNI
+251 FVDQYQNI

-264 NISNQLP
+264 GLSNALP

-328 LLKSMGATN
+328 LLKAMGATN

-391 IIWWQVAAVCAGTT
+391 IIWWQVAAVCAGTSV
-405 LVCFISLFLPTLLI
+405 VCFISLFLPTLLI
-419 PKISPVKAIEFK
+419 PKVSPVKAIEFK

>member
-1 MYYTHAYKNTI
+1 
-12 RIFTKTTFLGLSYH
+12 LGLSYH

-50 TAVSIIAMIITLA
+50 TAVSITAMIITLA

-70 KVAQKVFGFW
+70 KVADKIFGFW

-87 YESGKSLISE
+87 YDAGKSLISE
-97 ELALIKNKAVES
+97 ELPLTKNTAVENS
-109 IITATP
+109 MATTP
-115 GIVSYQSFATKSA
+115 GVVSYQSFATKSA
-128 VLESNQDIEGVLI
+128 VLESQNDIEGVLI
-141 KGIEGGENH
+141 KGIEKNENH
-150 QALKQYLVAGKWIG
+150 TALKQFLVAGRWIH
-164 FNDSV
+164 FTDSL
-169 YSKEVLVSDAVAKQL
+169 YSKETIVSDAVAKQL
-184 QIKLNDTIKVHFVS
+184 QIKINDTIKVHFVATNS
-198 TSTDAQKTYRKLV
+198 DAQKTYRKLV
-211 VVGLYHTGIEEYD
+211 VVGFYHTGIDEYD

-239 NWENNQIGGYEV
+239 NWEPNQIGGYEV
-251 FIHQHQNI
+251 FIHQYQNI
-259 DAISS
+259 NAVSS
-264 NISNQLP
+264 TLSNALP

-279 KEIYPNIFDWLDIQD
+279 KEVYPNIFDWLDIQD

-299 VFIVMGI
+299 VFVVMGI

-358 GLIIGVGIC
+358 GLVIGLGIC
-367 LLQQATGFITLD
+367 FLQQATGFITLD
-379 EASYYITVAPIK
+379 EASYYISVAPVK
-391 IIWWQVAAVCAGTT
+391 IIGWQVAAVCAGTT
-405 LVCFISLFLPTLLI
+405 VVCFVSLFLPTLLI
-419 PKISPVKAIEFK
+419 PKISPVKAIAFK

>member
-1 MYYTHAYKNTI
+1 M
-12 RIFTKTTFLGLSYH
+12 GLSYH

-70 KVAQKVFGFW
+70 KVADKIFGFW

-87 YESGKSLISE
+87 YETGKSLISE
-97 ELALIKNKAVES
+97 ELPLTKNNAVENS
-109 IITATP
+109 LASAP
-115 GIVSYQSFATKSA
+115 GVVSYQSFATKSA
-128 VLESNQDIEGVLI
+128 VLESNTEIEGVLI
-141 KGIEGGENH
+141 KGIEKNEN
-150 QALKQYLVAGKWIG
+150 QTALKKFIVAGRWMQ
-164 FNDSV
+164 FADSL
-169 YSKEVLVSDAVAKQL
+169 YSKETIVSDAVAKQL

-198 TSTDAQKTYRKLV
+198 TNADAQKIYRKLV
-211 VVGLYHTGIEEYD
+211 VVGFYHTGIDEYD

-239 NWENNQIGGYEV
+239 NWEPDQIGGYEV
-251 FIHQHQNI
+251 FVDQYQNV

-264 NISNQLP
+264 GLSNALP

-279 KEIYPNIFDWLDIQD
+279 REIYPNIFDWLDIQD

-391 IIWWQVAAVCAGTT
+391 MIWWQVAAVCAGTSV
-405 LVCFISLFLPTLLI
+405 VCFISLFLPTLLI
-419 PKISPVKAIEFK
+419 PKVSPVKAIEFK

>member
-1 MYYTHAYKNTI
+1 
-12 RIFTKTTFLGLSYH
+12 
-26 IAKRIAF
+26 
-33 NKQQSF
+33 
-39 SRFII
+39 
-44 RLSVAA
+44 
-50 TAVSIIAMIITLA
+50 MIITLA

-70 KVAQKVFGFW
+70 KVADKIFGFW

-87 YESGKSLISE
+87 YEVGKSLVSE
-97 ELALIKNKAVES
+97 ELPLIRNKEVEKMIS
-109 IITATP
+109 ATP
-115 GIVSYQSFATKSA
+115 GIISYNSFATKSA
-128 VLESNQDIEGVLI
+128 VLESNKEIEGVLI
-141 KGIEGGENH
+141 KGIEKNENH
-150 QALKQYLVAGKWIG
+150 YALKQFLVAGRWIQ
-164 FNDSV
+164 FTDSL
-169 YSKEVLVSDAVAKQL
+169 YSKETIVSDAVAKQL
-184 QIKLNDTIKVHFVS
+184 QIKINDTIKVHFVATNS
-198 TSTDAQKTYRKLV
+198 DAQKTYRKLV
-211 VVGLYHTGIEEYD
+211 VVGFYHTGIDEYD

-239 NWENNQIGGYEV
+239 NWEPNQIGGYEV
-251 FIHQHQNI
+251 FIDQYQNI
-259 DAISS
+259 DAVSS
-264 NISNQLP
+264 TLSNALP

-279 KEIYPNIFDWLDIQD
+279 KEVYPNIFDWLDIQD

-358 GLIIGVGIC
+358 GLVIGLGIC

-379 EASYYITVAPIK
+379 EASYYISVAPVK
-391 IIWWQVAAVCAGTT
+391 IIGWQVAAVCVGTSV
-405 LVCFISLFLPTLLI
+405 VCFVSLFLPTLLI